1 MLGND
6 YIFDLIKNK
15 DFDMIERLISEG
27 RVDVNLVDGVGN
39 DVAMRLLKI
48 KKYDLVILLMKKR
61 SWDVNKQNYE
71 GDTFGHILAQDNSMM
86 AIKIMD
92 ELINNKKYLPNIKN
106 KKGETALDKAINNNY
121 LAYAFKILED
131 KRFNSI
137 DIDSFKNLFS
147 ICINKDYGKYSMIR
161 NLELII
167 ESLDGK
173 ILNEKINKM
182 ISDLRKNFSLIR
194 KEILNNNSNII
205 KAIVGI

>member
-92 ELINNKKYLPNIKN
+92 ELINNKK
-106 KKGETALDKAINNNY
+106 
-121 LAYAFKILED
+121 
-131 KRFNSI
+131 
-137 DIDSFKNLFS
+137 
-147 ICINKDYGKYSMIR
+147 
-161 NLELII
+161 
-167 ESLDGK
+167 
-173 ILNEKINKM
+173 
-182 ISDLRKNFSLIR
+182 
-194 KEILNNNSNII
+194 
-205 KAIVGI
+205 